1 MSASLPI
8 VPRRWLEL
16 ATGSALARP
25 GVANSLRAW
34 WLDPQDAAAR
44 LDLLVTVA
52 HAEPAGTLEAVGQLD
67 HSQQILMRGISTSR
81 TGAFEASLA
90 DLQEAVS
97 QARDSD
103 DVGALAWGL
112 NELGRTLLLLG
123 EAADG
128 MATLEEALLLSPATE
143 VPFRCAI
150 IHTALGFAE
159 GTRGRPAP
167 YAEHTRIAID
177 LLTGIGE
184 PMARAHA
191 LTNLGGALQELDQLD
206 EADACYAEAGPIV
219 ESLEADGLRAL
230 VLAGRGGVEL
240 FRGNVEQGLALY
252 AASETIHEALGRGY
266 QIAYHNALIARRM
279 ADMGE
284 LERAMVY
291 AEKAASQ
298 AAEHDR
304 MDTAA
309 QALRVMAN
317 VLEATDR
324 SDEACDVL
332 RRLNDVLVAD
342 REQRIALARRVAAE
356 RLRAFDLTR
365 ETRALRELRS
375 SLLAQNA
382 ALERALTKQGE
393 LQAKLERQARTDAL
407 TGLHN
412 RRHAEEILQTEI
424 ARVSRRWAPLS
435 IILIDI
441 DHFKQHNDTWG
452 HDSGD
457 AVIVEVARRLSSRHR
472 ISDVIARWGG
482 EEFIAI
488 LPGTCLEGA
497 RTLADQLR
505 QAVSA
510 TAIDDGEF
518 THQVTVSIGVASL
531 RQSQLDVARKTLL
544 VEADR
549 ALYAAKHAGR
559 NRVCTTSELEIRAV
573 DLASGT

>member
-1 MSASLPI
+1 MRS
-8 VPRRWLEL
+8 RRVR
-16 ATGSALARP
+16 SRP
-25 GVANSLRAW
+25 WG
-34 WLDPQDAAAR
+34 
-44 LDLLVTVA
+44 
-52 HAEPAGTLEAVGQLD
+52 
-67 HSQQILMRGISTSR
+67 STSTAR

-97 QARDSD
+97 QARDTD

-123 EAADG
+123 EPADG
-128 MATLEEALLLSPATE
+128 MATLEEALLLSPAE
-143 VPFRCAI
+143 EFPFRCAI

-159 GTRGRPAP
+159 GTRGRPGP

-177 LLTGIGE
+177 LLTEIDE
-184 PMARAHA
+184 PMARAHV
-191 LTNLGGALQELDQLD
+191 LTNLGGALQELGQLD
-206 EADACYAEAGPIV
+206 EADACYAEAAPIA
-219 ESLEADGLRAL
+219 ESLQADGLVAL
-230 VLAGRGGVEL
+230 ALAGRGGVEL
-240 FRGNVEQGLALY
+240 LRGNIEEGLALY
-252 AASETIHEALGRGY
+252 AASETMHETLGRGY
-266 QIAYHNALIARRM
+266 QVAYHNVLIAHRM

-284 LERAMVY
+284 RERAMIY
-291 AEKAASQ
+291 AEKGASQ
-298 AAEHDR
+298 ASEHDR
-304 MDTAA
+304 MDTEIR
-309 QALRVMAN
+309 ALRVMSD
-317 VLEATDR
+317 VLQATGR
-324 SDEACDVL
+324 PDEACRFLV
-332 RRLNDVLVAD
+332 RLNDVLAAD
-342 REQRIALARRVAAE
+342 RERRIARARRVAAE

-365 ETRALRELRS
+365 ETRALREMRS

-382 ALERALTKQGE
+382 ALERALTKQGK
-393 LQAKLERQARTDAL
+393 LQAKLERQARTDTL
-407 TGLHN
+407 TGLYN
-412 RRHAEEILQTEI
+412 RRHAEEVLQTEN

-435 IILIDI
+435 IFLIDI

-457 AVIVEVARRLSSRHR
+457 TVIVEVAKRLSSRHR

-488 LPGTCLEGA
+488 LPGTCIEGA

-518 THQVTVSIGVASL
+518 AHHVTVSIGVASL
-531 RQSQLDVARKTLL
+531 RQTQLDAARKTLL

-559 NRVCTTSELEIRAV
+559 NRVCTTSEIEIRAV